1 MNGKSET
8 FLGNSEK
15 SDMTNIADYLKE
27 VFHLKSTTD
36 YEKSGEVI
44 QEGIYLKGY
53 NVWMLIASAILTSIG
68 LDTNSP
74 AVIIGAMLISP
85 LMGPILGI
93 GFGIAVEDKD
103 MMFRGIKN
111 FSIAVIVSLITSA
124 LYFQLSPLG
133 TVTSEI
139 IARTKP
145 TFLDALIGFFGGI
158 AGIIATS
165 RKGVTTAIP
174 GVAIATAL
182 MPPLCT
188 AGFGLV
194 SGNINYFLGAFYLFL
209 INTFFI
215 SFATFVI
222 VKLLRFPV
230 REYLDNKLKR
240 RAFIYVLIFSILL
253 TTPSFYFLYTAVL
266 HNRENSRINK
276 FVESTFQKPDYNI
289 LKWQL
294 EDRDTIRNLKIYIVG
309 KYISQNETD
318 SLNNKL
324 ADAGIENAQIE
335 IVQAFSFSD
344 NIDELSE
351 FMKTKLAMDEGYGKM
366 SGEKLISMIDSL
378 VTMKYIGRKDSIK
391 ILEIKNE
398 SSVLFPELSNIS
410 YANRLFVPGDSVS
423 IKLIIADWKRNTND
437 RNKFEEL
444 VKQKISDSIV
454 FIHRNGR
461 RIVD

>member
-1 MNGKSET
+1 MEKIIHFTEIQ
-8 FLGNSEK
+8 EK
-15 SDMTNIADYLKE
+15 SAMTNLADYLKE
-27 VFHLKSTTD
+27 VFHLKRTTD
-36 YEKSGEVI
+36 YAKSGEVI
-44 QEGIYLKGY
+44 LEGISLKGY
-53 NVWMLIASAILTSIG
+53 NVWMLIASAILASIG

-111 FSIAVIVSLITSA
+111 FTIAVIVSLITSA
-124 LYFQLSPLG
+124 LYFWISPLG
-133 TVTSEI
+133 TATSEI

-188 AGFGLV
+188 AGFGLI

-215 SFATFVI
+215 SFATFFI
-222 VKLLRFPV
+222 VKLLRYPV
-230 REYLDNKLKR
+230 KEYIDKKLKH
-240 RAFIYVLIFSILL
+240 RAFIYVLVFSILL
-253 TTPSFYFLYTAVL
+253 TIPSFYFLYTTVM
-266 HNRENSRINK
+266 HNKEKSRINK
-276 FVESTFQKPDYNI
+276 FVESAFRKPDYNI
-289 LKWQL
+289 LNWQL

-309 KYISQNETD
+309 KYIPQNEID
-318 SLNNKL
+318 SLNLKL
-324 ADAGIENAQIE
+324 ADAGIDNARLE

-351 FMKTKLAMDEGYGKM
+351 FMKTKLSMDEGYGKM
-366 SGEKLISMIDSL
+366 TGEKLISTIDSL
-378 VTMKYIGRKDSIK
+378 VTIKYIDRKDSNK

-410 YANRLFVPGDSVS
+410 YTNRLFVPGDSVN
-423 IKLIIADWKRNTND
+423 IKLIIADWRRYTND

-444 VKQKISDSIV
+444 VRQKISDSIV
-454 FIHRNGR
+454 FIHRNSR
-461 RIVD
+461 